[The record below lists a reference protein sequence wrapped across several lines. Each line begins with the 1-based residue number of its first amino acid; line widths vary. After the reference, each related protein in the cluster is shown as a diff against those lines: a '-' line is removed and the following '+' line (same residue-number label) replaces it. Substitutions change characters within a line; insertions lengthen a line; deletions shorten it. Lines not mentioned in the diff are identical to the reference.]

1 MLLFMQTNPTSGV
14 ISEAWEHYK
23 RYYSHLIPVAA
34 VVYVGIALLSAILV
48 AILSF
53 VGALLAAALSIV
65 GVFWVQGAL
74 TRAVQDIRDGRA
86 DLSIG
91 ETFRSVQDK
100 IAPIAGA
107 SLLAGLGIAIGLL
120 LLIVPGLFLITIWSL
135 IVPAIVLEN
144 VGALDSFGRS
154 REIVRGNEWNVFGVV
169 VLTFLILIAFG
180 IVLGL
185 ILSPLDASV
194 QSFLSNIISGTL
206 TAPFLA
212 LTWTLVY
219 YRLVGS
225 RAPGGPPP
233 A

>member
-1 MLLFMQTNPTSGV
+1 MQTNPTSGV
-14 ISEAWEHYK
+14 LSEAWELYK
-23 RYYSHLIPVAA
+23 RFFNHLIPVAA

-48 AILSF
+48 ALLSF

-91 ETFRSVQDK
+91 ETFRSVQDR
-100 IAPIAGA
+100 IGSIAGA
-107 SLLAGLGIAIGLL
+107 SLLAGLGIAIGLI

-154 REIVRGNEWNVFGVV
+154 RDIVRGNEWNVFGVV
-169 VLTFLILIAFG
+169 VLTFLILVAFG

-194 QSFLSNIISGTL
+194 QSLLSNIISGTL
-206 TAPFLA
+206 TAPFMA

-225 RAPGGPPP
+225 RAPEGPPP